1 MLFFCLL
8 TTLVKPYAA
17 PAAASHKILLSTG
30 TSCGLSP
37 KKSSS
42 EPAVVPGCAFK
53 FKDKENVNAINK
65 ALSSIFLFFIFLI
78 LFF

>member
-8 TTLVKPYAA
+8 TTFVKPYAA

-42 EPAVVPGCAFK
+42 EPVEPGCAFK
-53 FKDKENVNAINK
+53 FKEKEIVNAINK
-65 ALSSIFLFFIFLI
+65 ALNSIFLFFFA
-78 LFF
+78 